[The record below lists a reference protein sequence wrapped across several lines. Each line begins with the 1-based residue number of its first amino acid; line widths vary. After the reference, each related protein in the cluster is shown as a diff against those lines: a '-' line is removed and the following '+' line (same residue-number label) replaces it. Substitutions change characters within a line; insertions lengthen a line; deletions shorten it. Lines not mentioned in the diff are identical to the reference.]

1 LVLATMSAQLIVD
14 ALAGHAAEWVAAASV
29 AGIVALVALQLYHS
43 TAWRERARPRGWR
56 LTLSAQLLLTSLG
69 FFPVLHPAIHGLGG
83 FVAGSALLLLPGRWG
98 WTAFGGIQVAIAAHV
113 AVLPGRDATDV
124 IFTIMGT
131 VTTGLVVY
139 GLSRLTGLALEL
151 DAVRRE
157 LARSAVLRERMR
169 VARDTHDLLGLGLSA
184 IALKCDLASRLIGR
198 DDAKARDEVR
208 ELVRLTARSRAE
220 VRSVTSDRH
229 HMSLGTELDA
239 ACEVLASADV
249 AADVRD
255 ESPAVGLPD
264 EIGVVLATVLRE
276 AVTNVLRHAEATRCE
291 IELTSDE
298 EEVRLRVANDGVTT
312 NPDKG
317 QPREQRWRAGGHGLA
332 NLSARAVAVGGH
344 LSTHIEGGRFEFI
357 VTIPRSTLPS
367 APVPL
372 GRSPG
377 WALDQE
383 P

>member
-1 LVLATMSAQLIVD
+1 
-14 ALAGHAAEWVAAASV
+14 
-29 AGIVALVALQLYHS
+29 
-43 TAWRERARPRGWR
+43 
-56 LTLSAQLLLTSLG
+56 
-69 FFPVLHPAIHGLGG
+69 
-83 FVAGSALLLLPGRWG
+83 
-98 WTAFGGIQVAIAAHV
+98 
-113 AVLPGRDATDV
+113 
-124 IFTIMGT
+124 
-131 VTTGLVVY
+131 
-139 GLSRLTGLALEL
+139 
-151 DAVRRE
+151 
-157 LARSAVLRERMR
+157 
-169 VARDTHDLLGLGLSA
+169 
-184 IALKCDLASRLIGR
+184 
-198 DDAKARDEVR
+198 
-208 ELVRLTARSRAE
+208 
-220 VRSVTSDRH
+220 
-229 HMSLGTELDA
+229 MSLGTELDA

-255 ESPAVGLPD
+255 ESPAVGLPE